1 MLLEHKN
8 AIVYGG
14 GGSVGGAVARTFVR
28 EGAKIFLAGCTLA
41 RVEAVAQDRR
51 FAPGDG
57 QHGTVYGVEKRV
69 SSDCGSE
76 GRGFESRRS
85 PSYRLPAYS
94 RKLSPIGDPHARCGA
109 LLKAT
114 GGAT

>member
-41 RVEAVAQDRR
+41 RVKAVAQDRR
-51 FAPGDG
+51 YAPGDG

-69 SSDCGSE
+69 SPDCGSV
-76 GRGFESRRS
+76 GRASVPLDLTSDCSLRTSTPRPVERF
-85 PSYRLPAYS
+85 
-94 RKLSPIGDPHARCGA
+94 H
-109 LLKAT
+109 
-114 GGAT
+114 